1 MANEDSSQEK
11 TEEPTA
17 KRRQQSR
24 EKGQVPRSRELVTFT
39 MLLMTGMFF
48 LIFGSTVIAGLTDIL
63 KTSFHIER
71 DEVFSTYYM
80 LERFKAAGFHALLT
94 LTPFFTLM
102 VAVALLAP
110 LALGGFSFSWDAVQF
125 KWEKLDPIK
134 GVKKI
139 VSARGLME
147 LVKALFKFAL
157 VASVCSYLFISS
169 WPQLVGLG
177 LQPISV
183 ALAEMGS
190 TIVMDFILLSSVLVI
205 VVLADIP
212 FQLWDNTKNLRMTR
226 QEVKDEMKDSE
237 GKPEVKAKIRTM
249 QRDMSRRRM
258 MEQVPKADVIIT
270 NPAHFSVAIRYDH
283 DNMRAPVLVA
293 KGVDWL
299 ALEIRQ
305 VANKHRI
312 PIVAAPPLA
321 RSLYYSTEID
331 KEIPVGLYLAVA
343 QVLAY
348 VYQIQ
353 QNHSSSRQT
362 VNLADLPIPDDLKR

>member
-1 MANEDSSQEK
+1 VANEDSSQEK